1 MAGIESLGG
10 FAAMFAYNLAEF
22 PDARARL
29 AENPLLIPQAIEE
42 SLRFNTSGQR
52 FKRRLQQDQP
62 LHGQTMRAGQFVC
75 LAYGS
80 ANRDERQFP
89 QADTYDI
96 DRKPRG
102 HLGFGGGV
110 HACLGASIARLSL
123 GILFEEFLARF
134 PKFERATRELEWVP
148 SSTFRSPIRL
158 ELKA

>member
-1 MAGIESLGG
+1 M
-10 FAAMFAYNLAEF
+10 
-22 PDARARL
+22 
-29 AENPLLIPQAIEE
+29 
-42 SLRFNTSGQR
+42 
-52 FKRRLQQDQP
+52 
-62 LHGQTMRAGQFVC
+62 C

-89 QADTYDI
+89 DPDVYDI

-123 GILFEEFLARF
+123 AIVFGEFLRRF
-134 PKFERATRELEWVP
+134 PEFSRSADALDWVP

-158 ELKA
+158 PLRIA

>member
-1 MAGIESLGG
+1 VA
-10 FAAMFAYNLAEF
+10 
-22 PDARARL
+22 
-29 AENPLLIPQAIEE
+29 NPLLIPQAIEE

-52 FKRRLQQDQP
+52 FKRRLQQD
-62 LHGQTMRAGQFVC
+62 LEVHGERMRAGQFVC

-89 QADTYDI
+89 NADVYDI

-123 GILFEEFLARF
+123 AIVFEEFLARF
-134 PKFERATRELEWVP
+134 PAFVRAEKQLEWVP
-148 SSTFRSPIRL
+148 SSTFRSPLRL
-158 ELKA
+158 ELKAAAVI